1 MRLRTF
7 LTASVASAAL
17 ALVAIAGQGPPAMDA
32 IWADGSLYGTL
43 DTGNELPDKGP
54 KDGLFVFTNLDGQRP
69 VSEAKPGDR
78 DYDGGRWQAY
88 PLEFT
93 EEGLAIH
100 DENDD
105 GVADFELT
113 SWEMVEEHIG
123 LGHLERLDMGPSFTC
138 PLIK

>member
-1 MRLRTF
+1 MKLRIF
-7 LTASVASAAL
+7 LTATVATAAL

-43 DTGNELPDKGP
+43 DTGNQLPDKGP
-54 KDGLFVFTNLDGQRP
+54 KDGLYVFTNLDGQRA
-69 VSEAKPGDR
+69 VSEAKPGDP
-78 DYDGGRWQAY
+78 DYNGGRWQVY

-93 EEGLAIH
+93 EVGLEVH
-100 DENDD
+100 DEDGD

-113 SWEMVEEHIG
+113 SWEMVETHIG
-123 LGHLERLDMGPSFTC
+123 LGHLERLGMGPSFTC